1 MKNEAI
7 RGNLYFIH
15 SRATSIY
22 ISFVSLDRWP
32 AVINLLKQT
41 LRLLKLPILL
51 TFNSLW
57 RPWLGSY
64 LKMRLKTRF
73 QFSLSPPRVCMF
85 SLFLSRF
92 DVCDLNCRIFNLQTA
107 EQPFASLWN
116 HVSKIVRYK
125 WSSGQEGRTFDSETK
140 VFLLGKSSFV
150 WKHSGEQKKK
160 KKVIILC
167 LFVFNNGKK
176 WESITCHHLILWK
189 YYFLC

>member
-22 ISFVSLDRWP
+22 ISFVSLDRSP

-140 VFLLGKSSFV
+140 VFFI
-150 WKHSGEQKKK
+150 GEKFFCVKAFWRTKKK
-160 KKVIILC
+160 KKKLLFYVYSC
-167 LFVFNNGKK
+167 LIMGKS
-176 WESITCHHLILWK
+176 ENQ
-189 YYFLC
+189 

>member
-73 QFSLSPPRVCMF
+73 QFSLSPPRVSMF

-125 WSSGQEGRTFDSETK
+125 WTGGEDIWLWNKSFFYWGK
-140 VFLLGKSSFV
+140 VLLCESILAN
-150 WKHSGEQKKK
+150 KKK
-160 KKVIILC
+160 KEKVIILC